1 MWQESNFSVQFC
13 ELYAAKYCTLTEY
26 YCYEF
31 QFAVMLNY
39 ANSGNNSNRIYTGN
53 ITETQRASTPLTRC
67 RLGGGLAPY
76 QVASWS
82 ILPFGHSTPI
92 LQDRQITVR

>member
-1 MWQESNFSVQFC
+1 MWQESNFSEQFC

-31 QFAVMLNY
+31 AVMLNN
-39 ANSGNNSNRIYTGN
+39 ANSGNNSNSIYTGN
-53 ITETQRASTPLTRC
+53 ITETHRASTPLTRC
-67 RLGGGLAPY
+67 RLGGGLALY

-82 ILPFGHSTPI
+82 IQPFGHSTPI
-92 LQDRQITVR
+92 LQDRQTTVR